1 VACNRVTLAD
11 FSKYRKKYPLV
22 RNLSKTQ
29 LVANTGAEIENIIHD
44 VPVLSDTH
52 VITFASPFS
61 GIPSVVANFIS
72 ISEHG
77 NVNVYVLSISVTSVT
92 VRTSAPVIGKIA
104 VQAIYIEG
112 CPAVEVAPY
121 VVVPPVLAAA
131 STGSPVSCTAGL
143 VAGIPAA
150 NSILYTLYIGGLPVV
165 GYVGVNLVTINSYV
179 YQVSD
184 AGQSVF
190 VELLATSPIG
200 STSVNSNTVTVA
212 LNYSPFVIYVDTTI
226 QTANYFLPFSTP
238 PSATNEYR
246 FMGVGQFDI
255 DWGDGNIDYGVTGLP
270 GIGTLHTYALPGQYE
285 ISVSNWSDAGDGIA
299 IQTYS
304 QTFPNPPIV
313 DGDCIKLLEIRA
325 WGSTGWTSMLGSFT
339 ACENMVGT
347 FTDAPDLSACNS
359 TSLMFAGCLSF
370 NTNIDSWNVS
380 SVTSMA
386 AMFADAAIYNQPMN
400 SWDVSSV
407 ITMQSMFIGQQVIPS
422 FNQPLNNWDVS
433 SVVNMETMFYFA
445 AAFDQQLGDWILNDS
460 VDMSL
465 MLSNCGMSPNN
476 YSQTLV
482 GWANEASL
490 SGTPT
495 NASLGAAGLVY
506 NSQVFTGSPYTYAA
520 GVDIGGPAG
529 ARDFLVT
536 TQGWTISGDSP

>member
-1 VACNRVTLAD
+1 MACNRVTLAD
-11 FSKYRKKYPLV
+11 LSKYRKKYPLV
-22 RNLSKTQ
+22 RNLPKTQ

-44 VPVLSDTH
+44 VPILKDTH
-52 VITFASPFS
+52 VITFNSPFS

-77 NVNVYVLSISVTSVT
+77 NVNVYVLSISASSVT
-92 VRTSAPVIGKIA
+92 VRTSAPVVGKIA
-104 VQAIYIEG
+104 IQAIYIEG
-112 CPAVEVAPY
+112 CTPIEVAPY
-121 VVVPPVLAAA
+121 VISPPVLAAA
-131 STGSPVSCTAGL
+131 FTGGTVSCTAGL
-143 VAGIPAA
+143 VAGTPPPT
-150 NSILYTLYIGGLPVV
+150 SILYTLYIGGSPVV
-165 GYVGVNLVTINSYV
+165 GYAGVSLATINSYV

-184 AGQSVF
+184 AGQSVY
-190 VELLATSPIG
+190 VELLATNPIG
-200 STSVNSNTVTVA
+200 STSVNSNTVTVT
-212 LNYSPFVIYVDTTI
+212 LSYLPFVIYVDTTI
-226 QTANYFLPFSTP
+226 QVANYFFPFATP

-285 ISVSNWSDAGDGIA
+285 ISVSNWSNAGDGIA

-304 QTFPNPPIV
+304 QIFPNPPIV

-347 FTDAPDLSACNS
+347 FTDIPDLSACSS
-359 TSLMFAGCLSF
+359 TSLMFAACLTF
-370 NTNIDSWNVS
+370 NTNIDTWNVGN
-380 SVTSMA
+380 VTNMA
-386 AMFADAAIYNQPMN
+386 AMFADAATFNQPLN

-407 ITMQSMFIGQQVIPS
+407 TDMESMFTAQQVLTS
-422 FNQPLNNWDVS
+422 FNQPLDNWDVS
-433 SVVNMETMFYFA
+433 SVTNMGTMFYFA
-445 AAFDQQLGDWILNDS
+445 VAFDQQLGDWVLNNS

-482 GWANEASL
+482 GWANEAFAT
-490 SGTPT
+490 GNPI
-495 NASLGAAGLVY
+495 NVSLGAAGLVY
-506 NSQVFTGSPYTYAA
+506 NSQVFAGSPYTSAA
-520 GVDIGGPAG
+520 GVDAGGPAG
-529 ARDFLVT
+529 ARDYLVN
-536 TQGWTISGDSP
+536 TQGWSISGDSP

>member
-1 VACNRVTLAD
+1 MACNRVTLAD

-22 RNLSKTQ
+22 RNLPKTQ
-29 LVANTGAEIENIIHD
+29 LVANTGAEIENVIHD

-52 VITFASPFS
+52 IITFASPFS

-77 NVNVYVLSISVTSVT
+77 NVNVYVLSISVASVT

-165 GYVGVNLVTINSYV
+165 GYVGVNLATINSYV

-184 AGQSVF
+184 TGQSVF
-190 VELLATSPIG
+190 VELLATSPVG
-200 STSVNSNTVTVA
+200 STSVNSNTVTVT
-212 LNYSPFVIYVDTTI
+212 LSYLPFVIYVDTTI
-226 QTANYFLPFSTP
+226 QTGNYFLPFVAP

-270 GIGTLHTYALPGQYE
+270 GIGTLHTYTLPGQYE
-285 ISVSNWSDAGDGIA
+285 ISVSNWSDVGDGIA

-304 QTFPNPPIV
+304 QTFPNPPMV

-347 FTDAPDLSACNS
+347 FTDAPDLSACSS
-359 TSLMFAGCLSF
+359 TSLMFAACLAF
-370 NTNIDSWNVS
+370 NTNIDTWNVGN
-380 SVTSMA
+380 VTSMT
-386 AMFADAAIYNQPMN
+386 AMFADAATFNQPLN
-400 SWDVSSV
+400 SWNVSNV
-407 ITMQSMFIGQQVIPS
+407 TDMESMFTAQQVLTS
-422 FNQPLNNWDVS
+422 FNQPLDNWDVS
-433 SVVNMETMFYFA
+433 NVTSMGTMFYFA
-445 AAFDQQLGDWILNDS
+445 VAFDQQLGDWVLNNS

-490 SGTPT
+490 SGTPI
-495 NASLGAAGLVY
+495 NVSLGAAGLVY
-506 NSQVFTGSPYTYAA
+506 NSQVFTGSPYTSAA
-520 GVDIGGPAG
+520 GVDTGGPAG